1 MLSNTIVPEHY
12 AWFRNQVILGKI
24 PVNDEISME
33 MNRIDRLIRDPKYY
47 YSPDRFEGW
56 VQFCENELTLA
67 DGSDFHMLDSFKLWG
82 EELWGWFY
90 YVDRKIWDPSQNRRV
105 DREILRSLIT
115 KQYLIVGRGAAK
127 TMYDFCVQAYG
138 LVIDPETTE
147 QVTTAPTMA
156 QADEVLS
163 PFRTSIVRARGP
175 VFQMMTQGSLQNTTG
190 DPLNRKKLA
199 STKKG
204 IQNFVTNSTLMV
216 KPMSIDK
223 LQGYRNKYVTID
235 EWLSG
240 DTRENPITAMEAS
253 ASKGNVENFKIVVTS
268 SEGTVRNGVGDDIK
282 MELMSI
288 LRGEYEDVHSSIW
301 YYRLDDVNEINNPAL
316 WVKANPNI
324 GFTVSYETYELDVKK
339 AEKVP
344 SVRNEILAK
353 RFGIPCEGSTYFFTY
368 EETELTGHN
377 TSYWNLPCC
386 LGTDLSQGGD
396 FCAFTFLFPL
406 NNGTFGIKTLNYI
419 SEFTYEKL
427 PPALRE
433 KYDQFIKEGTLVV
446 MPGTILLVPDIVTN
460 LDKYIE
466 DNKYQ
471 VLSLGYDPSPGDMVK
486 EFLEQWISLWGP
498 SDLNKVPQTRQYETV
513 PLTELKKLAEGRK
526 LIFDQQ
532 MMKYTMGNCIVEVD
546 TNGNKHLLKRKYSEK
561 IDAVSALMDSFVAY
575 KLNMDAF

>member
-67 DGSDFHMLDSFKLWG
+67 DGTDFHMLDSFKLWG

-138 LVIDPETTE
+138 LVVDPETTE

-466 DNKYQ
+466 ANKYQ

>member
-163 PFRTSIVRARGP
+163 PFRTSIVRARGS

-386 LGTDLSQGGD
+386 LGADLSQGGD

>member
-1 MLSNTIVPEHY
+1 MLSNTIAPEHY
-12 AWFRNQVILGKI
+12 EWFRNQVILGKI

-204 IQNFVTNSTLMV
+204 IQNFVTNSTLMI

-466 DNKYQ
+466 ANKYQ

>member
-1 MLSNTIVPEHY
+1 
-12 AWFRNQVILGKI
+12 
-24 PVNDEISME
+24 
-33 MNRIDRLIRDPKYY
+33 
-47 YSPDRFEGW
+47 
-56 VQFCENELTLA
+56 
-67 DGSDFHMLDSFKLWG
+67 
-82 EELWGWFY
+82 
-90 YVDRKIWDPSQNRRV
+90 
-105 DREILRSLIT
+105 
-115 KQYLIVGRGAAK
+115 
-127 TMYDFCVQAYG
+127 
-138 LVIDPETTE
+138 
-147 QVTTAPTMA
+147 
-156 QADEVLS
+156 
-163 PFRTSIVRARGP
+163 
-175 VFQMMTQGSLQNTTG
+175 
-190 DPLNRKKLA
+190 
-199 STKKG
+199 
-204 IQNFVTNSTLMV
+204 
-216 KPMSIDK
+216 
-223 LQGYRNKYVTID
+223 
-235 EWLSG
+235 
-240 DTRENPITAMEAS
+240 MEAS

-466 DNKYQ
+466 ANKYQ

>member
-386 LGTDLSQGGD
+386 LGADLSQGGD

-466 DNKYQ
+466 ANKYQ

>member
-204 IQNFVTNSTLMV
+204 IQNFVTNSTLMI

-386 LGTDLSQGGD
+386 LGADLSQGGD

>member
-1 MLSNTIVPEHY
+1 MLSNTIAPEHY

-386 LGTDLSQGGD
+386 LGADLSQGGD

-466 DNKYQ
+466 ANKYQ

-561 IDAVSALMDSFVAY
+561 IDAVSALMDAFVAY

>member
-47 YSPDRFEGW
+47 YSPGRFEGW

-386 LGTDLSQGGD
+386 LGADLSQGGD

>member
-67 DGSDFHMLDSFKLWG
+67 DGTDFHMLDSFKLWG

-466 DNKYQ
+466 ANKYQ

>member
-1 MLSNTIVPEHY
+1 
-12 AWFRNQVILGKI
+12 
-24 PVNDEISME
+24 ME

-466 DNKYQ
+466 ANKYQ

>member
-67 DGSDFHMLDSFKLWG
+67 DGTDFHMLDSFKLWG

-466 DNKYQ
+466 ANKYQ

-486 EFLEQWISLWGP
+486 S
-498 SDLNKVPQTRQYETV
+498 S
-513 PLTELKKLAEGRK
+513 
-526 LIFDQQ
+526 
-532 MMKYTMGNCIVEVD
+532 
-546 TNGNKHLLKRKYSEK
+546 
-561 IDAVSALMDSFVAY
+561 
-575 KLNMDAF
+575 

>member
-47 YSPDRFEGW
+47 YSPGRFEGW

-386 LGTDLSQGGD
+386 LGADLSQGGD

-466 DNKYQ
+466 ANKYQ

-513 PLTELKKLAEGRK
+513 PLTELKKLAEGGK

>member
-1 MLSNTIVPEHY
+1 MLSNTIAPEHY

-47 YSPDRFEGW
+47 YSPGRFEGW

-316 WVKANPNI
+316 WIKANPNI

-386 LGTDLSQGGD
+386 LGADLSQGGD

>member
-353 RFGIPCEGSTYFFTY
+353 RFGIPCEGSTYFFAY

-466 DNKYQ
+466 ANKYQ

>member
-466 DNKYQ
+466 ANKYQ

>member
-513 PLTELKKLAEGRK
+513 PLTELKKLAEGGK

>member
-386 LGTDLSQGGD
+386 LGADLSQGGD

>member
-67 DGSDFHMLDSFKLWG
+67 DGTDFHMLDSFKLWG

-235 EWLSG
+235 EWLS
-240 DTRENPITAMEAS
+240 
-253 ASKGNVENFKIVVTS
+253 
-268 SEGTVRNGVGDDIK
+268 
-282 MELMSI
+282 
-288 LRGEYEDVHSSIW
+288 
-301 YYRLDDVNEINNPAL
+301 
-316 WVKANPNI
+316 
-324 GFTVSYETYELDVKK
+324 ETQE
-339 AEKVP
+339 
-344 SVRNEILAK
+344 R
-353 RFGIPCEGSTYFFTY
+353 
-368 EETELTGHN
+368 
-377 TSYWNLPCC
+377 
-386 LGTDLSQGGD
+386 
-396 FCAFTFLFPL
+396 
-406 NNGTFGIKTLNYI
+406 
-419 SEFTYEKL
+419 
-427 PPALRE
+427 
-433 KYDQFIKEGTLVV
+433 
-446 MPGTILLVPDIVTN
+446 ILL
-460 LDKYIE
+460 L
-466 DNKYQ
+466 
-471 VLSLGYDPSPGDMVK
+471 
-486 EFLEQWISLWGP
+486 QWKL
-498 SDLNKVPQTRQYETV
+498 LHQKV
-513 PLTELKKLAEGRK
+513 
-526 LIFDQQ
+526 
-532 MMKYTMGNCIVEVD
+532 M
-546 TNGNKHLLKRKYSEK
+546 
-561 IDAVSALMDSFVAY
+561 
-575 KLNMDAF
+575 